1 MTALVRVTDSLSGEP
16 VIINAD
22 QVVMMRRRDETT
34 LIEFDRNILKVTET
48 PKTIVNAVL
57 AQIPLSR

>member
-57 AQIPLSR
+57 AQIPH